1 MDIENLDQLVL
12 SDDEA
17 DLRLAAHLFL
27 TGELSEA
34 GSEQLLARLA
44 DPRVAQFMADAVR
57 LETIGFEATALGL
70 PDVSPQLSDRA
81 RPAAVSSTNRLVAM
95 RVFALSLAILLAV
108 WAWHATPE
116 NDTKFN
122 ADRDRVAEIWAHRL
136 VQPMDADV
144 QAADEN
150 GFELMVALADFGG
163 REAVGLEPPSW
174 LLTATSYTADE
185 TDQEVTSQEDLR

>member
-70 PDVSPQLSDRA
+70 PDVSPQ
-81 RPAAVSSTNRLVAM
+81 
-95 RVFALSLAILLAV
+95 
-108 WAWHATPE
+108 
-116 NDTKFN
+116 
-122 ADRDRVAEIWAHRL
+122 
-136 VQPMDADV
+136 
-144 QAADEN
+144 
-150 GFELMVALADFGG
+150 
-163 REAVGLEPPSW
+163 
-174 LLTATSYTADE
+174 
-185 TDQEVTSQEDLR
+185 